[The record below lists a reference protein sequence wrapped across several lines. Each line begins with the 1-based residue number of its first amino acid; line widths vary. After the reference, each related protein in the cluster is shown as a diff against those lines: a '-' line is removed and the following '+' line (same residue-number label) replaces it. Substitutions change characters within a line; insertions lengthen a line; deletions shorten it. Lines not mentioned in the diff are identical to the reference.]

1 MNIEPCVRLG
11 MRISPKI
18 SENPAESRNNRP
30 PNVTLL
36 TVSSSQNVITAA
48 LPSRGLSALGQWRII
63 ARIDW
68 MCEKLL
74 LGPGPEL
81 THVLIGLDGFV
92 PKLEAVFGAFRA
104 NAPDVEVSDHVVE
117 VIELERSARR
127 IGQADSLQGCHE
139 LVFIAGIGARSLQA
153 GIDDLAINVE
163 QPGVLTGNRIEIFQ
177 HAIDEALIG
186 VVLQIERV
194 GTEADQAD
202 RLLAIA

>member
-48 LPSRGLSALGQWRII
+48 LPSRARSALGQWRVI

-68 MCEKLL
+68 MREKLL
-74 LGPGPEL
+74 FGPSPEL
-81 THVLIGLDGFV
+81 THVLIGFDGFI

-104 NAPDVEVSDHVVE
+104 DAPDVEVSCHVVE
-117 VIELERSARR
+117 VIKLQRPAWR
-127 IGQADSLQGCHE
+127 IGQADGLQRGHE
-139 LVFIAGIGARSLQA
+139 LVLVAS
-153 GIDDLAINVE
+153 V
-163 QPGVLTGNRIEIFQ
+163 
-177 HAIDEALIG
+177 
-186 VVLQIERV
+186 
-194 GTEADQAD
+194 
-202 RLLAIA
+202 